1 MEPSKAAR
9 ELTREIIDYY
19 RLPEQICF
27 DFIHQRIQ
35 WAMAIGFDLHRAT
48 LNKGKMV
55 VQMNMHGRTLRVF
68 VTGKDASKALDI
80 PPSHI
85 SEVCRGERKSAGG
98 YTWRFLDPNEY
109 YNYIKRK

>member
-19 RLPEQICF
+19 RLPERICF

-48 LNKGKMV
+48 LNRGKMV
-55 VQMNMHGRTLRVF
+55 VQMDMRGKTLRVF
-68 VTGKDASKALDI
+68 STALAADRATNTNQRSISK
-80 PPSHI
+80 
-85 SEVCRGERKSAGG
+85 VCRGKQKSAGG
-98 YTWRFLDPNEY
+98 YTWRFLDPNDY
-109 YNYIKRK
+109 YRHLKIK